1 MEKLFSEVIGDM
13 RTILND
19 KFNGI
24 ATEEYLKL
32 ANETKE
38 KFKDYLQSI
47 NRLSTHQALLT
58 DKMFDEFIENL

>member
-1 MEKLFSEVIGDM
+1 MEELFSEVINDM
-13 RTILND
+13 RIILND

-38 KFKDYLQSI
+38 KFKDNHQLSVHQSF
-47 NRLSTHQALLT
+47 LT
-58 DKMFDEFIENL
+58 DKMFDEFVESI